1 MCTLY
6 QSCSQF
12 IKEQKSRYD
21 YLMKMARTCSNR
33 AHKSGFHADFRL
45 RKNFQS
51 SPHLQFHEPLFET
64 LYLPIQ
70 TELVQA
76 PIDNVVVLL
85 QLYKFDVTTYC

>member
-1 MCTLY
+1 MAMHLY

-12 IKEQKSRYD
+12 IKEQKSQYD
-21 YLMKMARTCSNR
+21 HLMKMARTCSNK
-33 AHKSGFHADFRL
+33 AHKSGFPADFRL
-45 RKNFQS
+45 RNFFQS
-51 SPHLQFHEPLFET
+51 SPDLQFDEPLFAT

-85 QLYKFDVTTYC
+85 